1 MKNIEEIL
9 IRVQELE
16 SSIAFQDDLHTQ
28 LNEIVARQDRE
39 ILELKMQ
46 LKALAGKLQSFDDAF
61 PSGAEAQ
68 NEEIPP
74 HY

>member
-1 MKNIEEIL
+1 MKTLEEVL
-9 IRVQELE
+9 GRLHELE

-46 LKALAGKLQSFDDAF
+46 VKALAAKLQTFDDAF
-61 PSGAEAQ
+61 PAGAEAH